1 MHTNKHLKILHWN
14 AQSITNISTA
24 KQLELLLLEDQIDIV
39 SLNKTFLKAH
49 HKLHLSGYK
58 IYRNDRLDAAKG
70 GVAIAIKHSI
80 KHAPLPPYKTKK
92 IENVSIMVNINR
104 RNVVFTSAY
113 SPKYFNSFE
122 ADLKKTH
129 TVQ

>member
-1 MHTNKHLKILHWN
+1 MHTNKQLKLLHWN
-14 AQSITNISTA
+14 AQGITNISTA
-24 KQLELLLLEDQIDIV
+24 KQLELFLLENQIDIA
-39 SLNKTFLKAH
+39 SLNETFLKEL

-92 IENVSIMVNINR
+92 
-104 RNVVFTSAY
+104 
-113 SPKYFNSFE
+113 
-122 ADLKKTH
+122 LKMF
-129 TVQ
+129 Q

>member
-24 KQLELLLLEDQIDIV
+24 KQLELFLLEEQIDIV
-39 SLNKTFLKAH
+39 SLNETFLKDQN
-49 HKLHLSGYK
+49 KFHLNGYK

-70 GVAIAIKHSI
+70 GVAIAIKNSI

-104 RNVVFTSAY
+104 CQVLCSHQR
-113 SPKYFNSFE
+113 
-122 ADLKKTH
+122 
-129 TVQ
+129 TVQNISTVLKQI